1 MHLPGFAPRLAA
13 GLVLALA
20 SMTAA
25 QDAAP
30 SSPDEAPNIVIPQRG
45 VSPRPI
51 HRADSPPTLTGVA
64 VKVDLTE
71 QVAATELRMTLRN
84 DGNRV
89 QEAQVLAPVPDGCVV
104 RSFELEGLGE
114 QGIARILPREEAR
127 RIYDEIVRQT
137 RDPGLLEFAGY
148 NLIRSSV
155 FPVPAHGEQKVRLVY
170 EQVLGADAGRVDYIL
185 PRSDSLERSGIEW
198 SYEVDIRA
206 KRPVSTVYSPSHD
219 ITTERLSPDHVKVK
233 VTAQSAARDPGA
245 LRLSYL
251 FDRTGGD
258 GLAASLLAY
267 PDATVADGQGGYF
280 LMLAGLPADA
290 QERKKVSREV
300 IVVIDRSGSMRGQK
314 MDQAREAARQV
325 IEGLSDGEAF
335 NIIDYSDAVAS
346 FADKPVIKNA
356 ETMAQARKYLDG
368 ITAQGGTNI
377 HDALIE
383 ALRQEPTEGAL
394 PMVLFL
400 TDGLPTVGERSE
412 VGIREAAKKANI
424 HKRRI
429 FTFGVGYDVN
439 SPLLSTLAGASRG
452 TSTFVLPE
460 EDVEVKVGQVF
471 RRLSGPVLA
480 SPTLT
485 ILDKDGN
492 KTTRQVR
499 DLMPAEL
506 PDLFEGDQLT
516 LLGQYAADEPIR
528 VRLQGDYFGKPR
540 TFEFTFNVDKASTRN
555 ASVPRLWAG
564 RKIAFMIDE
573 IRQAAAETSSAGGDA
588 RTKELVDEIVRLST
602 RWGIL
607 TEYTAFLATET
618 TVAGVSITHQPAE
631 AGQFR
636 LRATESISDRAA
648 APGARGGRGAVN
660 QEQNLGLMKQS
671 EKQNARNL
679 YLDSDMKQVE
689 TTAIRQIADQTVY
702 KRGDRWVD
710 ANMLDKETDQPDQT
724 VEFGSDEFRAVLDKL
739 SAANRQGIL
748 ALGGEIYILLDG
760 QKILVKAPEAR

>member
-1 MHLPGFAPRLAA
+1 MNLHRPAVSLALFLAA
-13 GLVLALA
+13 ALA
-20 SMTAA
+20 PIAVGQEAA
-25 QDAAP
+25 T
-30 SSPDEAPNIVIPQRG
+30 SRPDEAPNIVIPQRG
-45 VSPRPI
+45 VALRPI
-51 HRADSPPTLTGVA
+51 HRIDAPPSLTTVE
-64 VKVDLTE
+64 VKVDITE

-84 DGNRV
+84 DGNRI

-114 QGIARILPREEAR
+114 QGIARILPRDEAR

-148 NLIRSSV
+148 NLIKSSV

-170 EQVLGADAGRVDYIL
+170 EQVLTADMDRVDYVL
-185 PRSDSLERSGIEW
+185 PRSDSLEQSGIGW
-198 SYEVDIRA
+198 SYKIDIRA
-206 KRPVSTVYSPSHD
+206 KRPISTVYSPSHD
-219 ITTERLSPDHVKVK
+219 IATDRISPDHVTVK

-251 FDRTGGD
+251 LEKPGHDD
-258 GLAASLLAY
+258 LAASLLAY
-267 PDATVADGQGGYF
+267 PDATVADGRGGYF
-280 LMLAGLPADA
+280 LMLAGLPVDA
-290 QERKKVSREV
+290 EGRKRVSREV
-300 IVVIDRSGSMRGQK
+300 IIVIDRSGSMRDK
-314 MDQAREAARQV
+314 KIEQAREAARQV

-335 NIIDYSDAVAS
+335 NIIDYSDTVAT
-346 FADKPVIKNA
+346 FADKPVIKSD
-356 ETMAQARKYLDG
+356 ETIAQARKYLDA

-412 VGIREAAKKANI
+412 VGIRDAAKKANT
-424 HKRRI
+424 HHRRI
-429 FTFGVGYDVN
+429 FTFGVGFDVN
-439 SPLLSTLAGASRG
+439 SPLLSSLAESSRAA
-452 TSTFVLPE
+452 STFVLPD

-471 RRLSGPVLA
+471 RRLSGPILA

-485 ILDKDGN
+485 ILDQDGN

-499 DLMPAEL
+499 DLMPGEL

-516 LLGQYAADEPIR
+516 LLGQYTADEPIR
-528 VRLQGDYFGKPR
+528 FRLQGDYYGKPR
-540 TFEFTFNVDKASTRN
+540 SFEFTFNVDKASTRN
-555 ASVPRLWAG
+555 AFVPRLWAG

-573 IRQAAAETSSAGGDA
+573 IRQAAAEPASAGTDT

-602 RWGIL
+602 KWGIL

-618 TVAGVSITHQPAE
+618 TVAGVPVSRAPMPAG
-631 AGQFR
+631 AG
-636 LRATESISDRAA
+636 APAA
-648 APGARGGRGAVN
+648 REDLMKRSNDRGGRGGVN
-660 QEQNLGLMKQS
+660 QEQNLGQMKAS
-671 EKQNARNL
+671 EKLNSRNG
-679 YLDSDMKQVE
+679 YYDADMKQVE

-710 ANMLDKETDQPDQT
+710 ANMLDKETDAPDQT
-724 VEFGSDEFRAVLDKL
+724 VEFGSAEFAAILDKL
-739 SAANRQGIL
+739 SATNRQGIL

-760 QKILVKAPEAR
+760 QKILVKAPEAK